1 MLMAVNTEGIKMAL
15 TSEEAAKEAI
25 DKLVDVNNGLELTKD
40 EYATWIM
47 NKKEVEVVIKAL
59 YEYICKT
66 ENSLSDERNEG
77 EGTTTISYG
86 EPVSNGR
93 LDALRSVSK
102 YLRRDID
109 NFAQKMN
116 DYLDVLEEI
125 KW

>member
-1 MLMAVNTEGIKMAL
+1 MSKTICETANETIDTLMRTIKRFDESPDDNDKCALIALDRGQTEIAL
-15 TSEEAAKEAI
+15 
-25 DKLVDVNNGLELTKD
+25 
-40 EYATWIM
+40 
-47 NKKEVEVVIKAL
+47 KAL

-66 ENSLSDERNEG
+66 ENSFSGERNEG

-102 YLRRDID
+102 YLRRDV
-109 NFAQKMN
+109 NSFAQKIN
-116 DYLDVLEEI
+116 DFLDVLEET

>member
-1 MLMAVNTEGIKMAL
+1 MSKTLYETANETINMLVHAINKFDDDPNGKCALIALDRAQTEIA
-15 TSEEAAKEAI
+15 
-25 DKLVDVNNGLELTKD
+25 
-40 EYATWIM
+40 
-47 NKKEVEVVIKAL
+47 IKAL

-66 ENSLSDERNEG
+66 ENSLPDERNEG

-86 EPVSNGR
+86 EPVSDGR

-116 DYLDVLEEI
+116 DFLDVLEET

>member
-1 MLMAVNTEGIKMAL
+1 MSKTIYETANETIDMLVRTINRFDESPNDKCALVALDRAQTEITL
-15 TSEEAAKEAI
+15 
-25 DKLVDVNNGLELTKD
+25 
-40 EYATWIM
+40 
-47 NKKEVEVVIKAL
+47 KAL

-77 EGTTTISYG
+77 EGITTISYG

-93 LDALRSVSK
+93 LEALRSVSK

-109 NFAQKMN
+109 NFALKMN
-116 DYLDVLEEI
+116 DFLDVLEET

>member
-1 MLMAVNTEGIKMAL
+1 MSKTIYETANETIDTLVRTVRRFDESPDDKWAL
-15 TSEEAAKEAI
+15 VALGRAQAEIA
-25 DKLVDVNNGLELTKD
+25 L
-40 EYATWIM
+40 
-47 NKKEVEVVIKAL
+47 KAL

-66 ENSLSDERNEG
+66 ENSVSDERNEG

-102 YLRRDID
+102 YLRRDVD
-109 NFAQKMN
+109 SFAQKIN
-116 DYLDVLEEI
+116 DFLDVLEEP